1 MPAINSAFN
10 EEAES
15 VETTISKIPFLN
27 IKTKHR
33 GPMGNADP
41 SSVDIIDEAIS
52 LYRANVLMSSMEIKG
67 TADHLL
73 IYLTLTISEVIKR
86 LVDPATGAPTSRSKA
101 TAAMTKMKSDLAMP
115 GSAKFPSK
123 LEHFIPPP
131 KSGEED
137 SLKAYFKQLRAEVI
151 SRLLKDILY
160 VDDQPN
166 KWWFQW
172 WRRDFMGMALFTFS
186 RDLPK

>member
-1 MPAINSAFN
+1 MYLCVKMPAINSAFN

-73 IYLTLTISEVIKR
+73 IYLTLTIS
-86 LVDPATGAPTSRSKA
+86 GASRSK
-101 TAAMTKMKSDLAMP
+101 SYCVPD
-115 GSAKFPSK
+115 
-123 LEHFIPPP
+123 E
-131 KSGEED
+131 
-137 SLKAYFKQLRAEVI
+137 RAEVVDVTVLTI
-151 SRLLKDILY
+151 LCQYSCRGDQATCRSRHRSAHVSIQGDSS
-160 VDDQPN
+160 DDKN
-166 KWWFQW
+166 EIGSCHA
-172 WRRDFMGMALFTFS
+172 RIC
-186 RDLPK
+186 